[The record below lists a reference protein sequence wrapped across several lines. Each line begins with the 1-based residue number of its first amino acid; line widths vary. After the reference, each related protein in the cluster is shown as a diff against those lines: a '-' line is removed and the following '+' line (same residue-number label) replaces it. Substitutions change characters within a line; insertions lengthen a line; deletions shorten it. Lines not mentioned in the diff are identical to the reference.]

1 MSEKA
6 NFSNIYKF
14 YDLINTVLTFGFD
27 KSWREKAVRNLIGKS
42 VLDLG
47 SGTGA
52 AYEQLLNFE
61 TTALDPDKKMLE
73 LNAFDNKVLGSAE
86 NLPFEDNSF
95 DNVFCS
101 FVWRNVSDTNN
112 ALNEVYRVLRPGGK
126 FVLLDMTR
134 PKNSFL
140 RMLHKI
146 GTFKVLHLIG
156 LITFNLKE
164 YRFLYKSLDFYP
176 QPEEHLNKNNFID
189 LKIERMGVFNFVYLA
204 VLLNNFL

>member
-1 MSEKA
+1 MPESA

-14 YDLINTVLTFGFD
+14 YDLINTVLTLGFD
-27 KSWREKAVRNLIGKS
+27 KSWRSKAADNLTGTS

-52 AYEQLLNFE
+52 AFAQLINYE

-73 LNAFDNKVLGSAE
+73 LNIFENKVLGTAE
-86 NLPFEDNSF
+86 NLPFDDNSF

-101 FVWRNVSDTNN
+101 FVWRNISDTNK
-112 ALNEVYRVLRPGGK
+112 ALSEIYRVVKPGGK

-134 PKNSFL
+134 PKNSIL
-140 RMLHKI
+140 RILHKI
-146 GTFKVLHLIG
+146 GSFKVLHLIG
-156 LITFNLKE
+156 FLTFNLKE

-176 QPEEHLNKNNFID
+176 QPENHLKKDNFMD
-189 LKIERMGVFNFVYLA
+189 LKIERLGLFDFVYLA
-204 VLLNNFL
+204 VFTK

>member
-14 YDLINTVLTFGFD
+14 YDLINTVLTLGFD
-27 KSWREKAVRNLIGKS
+27 KSWREKAVDNLIGTS

-52 AYEQLLNFE
+52 AFDQLLNYE
-61 TTALDPDKKMLE
+61 TTAIDPDKKMLE
-73 LNAFDNKVLGSAE
+73 LNTFENKVLGSAE

-95 DNVFCS
+95 DNVFCC
-101 FVWRNVSDTNN
+101 FVWRNVSDTNK
-112 ALNEVYRVLRPGGK
+112 ALQEVHRVLRPGGR
-126 FVLLDMTR
+126 FILLDMTR
-134 PKNSFL
+134 PKNPFL
-140 RMLHKI
+140 KILHKI

-156 LITFNLKE
+156 LLTFNLKE

-176 QPEEHLNKNNFID
+176 QPENHLKKDTFID
-189 LKIERMGVFNFVYLA
+189 LQIERMGLFNFVYLA
-204 VLLNNFL
+204 VFTK

>member
-14 YDLINTVLTFGFD
+14 YDLINTVLTLGFD
-27 KSWREKAVRNLIGKS
+27 KSWREKAVDNLIGTS

-52 AYEQLLNFE
+52 AFDQLLNYE
-61 TTALDPDKKMLE
+61 TTALDPDKKILE
-73 LNAFDNKVLGSAE
+73 LNTFEDKVLGSAE

-95 DNVFCS
+95 DNVFCC
-101 FVWRNVSDTNN
+101 FVWRNVSDTNK
-112 ALNEVYRVLRPGGK
+112 ALQEVYRVLRPGGK
-126 FVLLDMTR
+126 FILLDMTR
-134 PKNSFL
+134 PKNPFL
-140 RMLHKI
+140 KILHKI

-156 LITFNLKE
+156 LLTFNLKE

-176 QPEEHLNKNNFID
+176 QPENHLKKDTFID
-189 LKIERMGVFNFVYLA
+189 LQIERMGLFNFVYLA
-204 VLLNNFL
+204 VFTK